1 MQRRLP
7 FLKNL
12 STELKHIKS
21 EKFQVSGCTSVNLYA
36 MDESR
41 FGLLTIQRRCLTAKG
56 VKPLVPY
63 EHRFQNFYLFGSYSP
78 INGDHFTLEY
88 PYCNADCFQ
97 DYLNRFRE
105 YKPGEFKIVI
115 LDNGAFHKARRLS
128 IPKNVALLFLPP
140 YSPELNPA
148 EKIWRYIKDR
158 LGNKVF
164 KTLGELS
171 DEVVKIVRELSAATI
186 ESIAG
191 WNLYKNCD
199 T

>member
-12 STELKHIKS
+12 STKLEHIKT
-21 EKFQVSGCTSVNLYA
+21 EKFQQSGCSTTNIYT

-41 FGLLTIQRRCLTAKG
+41 FGLLTIQRRCLTARG
-56 VKPLVPY
+56 VKALVPY
-63 EHRFQNFYLFGSYSP
+63 QHRFQNFYLFGSYSP
-78 INGDHFTLEY
+78 INGDHYTLEY

-97 DYLNRFRE
+97 DYLNRFSE
-105 YKPGEFKIVI
+105 HKPGEFKIVV

-128 IPKNVALLFLPP
+128 IPKNIALLFLPP

-148 EKIWRYIKDR
+148 EQIWRYIKDR

-164 KTLGELS
+164 KTLTELS
-171 DEVVKIVRELSAATI
+171 DEVMRLVQHLDAAIVK
-186 ESIAG
+186 SITG
-191 WNLYKNCD
+191 WPLYNIIL
-199 T
+199 